1 MGVDMKNDQELI
13 DEILERDS
21 AQALSLLVRK
31 HQASVYNL
39 IVKVVRNRQLAE
51 ELAQD
56 TFIKSLK
63 ALHTLE
69 DRAKYKPW
77 LLRMAYH
84 LAIDKVR
91 LKKIPQSDI
100 DESLLPITEHE
111 KTPDPLVQLQ
121 QAERKKQVSLML
133 LQLDEVDR
141 ALMTLYYLEEL
152 SVQEVAETMA
162 LSSSNVKIR
171 LMRARQQLK
180 ERLRRQSVNKEELY

>member
-1 MGVDMKNDQELI
+1 MGLDMKDDLELI

-39 IVKVVRNRQLAE
+39 IVKVVRNRELAE

-56 TFIKSLK
+56 AFLKSLQ

-69 DRAKYKPW
+69 DRTKYKPW

-91 LKKIPQSDI
+91 LKKISQSDI
-100 DESLLPITEHE
+100 EESPLPITEHE
-111 KTPDPLVQLQ
+111 KTPDPLAQLQ
-121 QAERKKQVSLML
+121 QAERKKQVGLML
-133 LQLDEVDR
+133 EQLDEVDR

-152 SVQEVAETMA
+152 SVQEVADAMA
-162 LSSSNVKIR
+162 LSVSNVKVR

-180 ERLRRQSVNKEELY
+180 EKLRRQSFNKEELY